1 MRTDN
6 QVEVIVF
13 KREKNK
19 TRFLILK
26 RNIKKGGF
34 WQPVTGGVEEGETFE
49 QAAIREVGEET
60 GIINKVKLIDI
71 GYSFSFFENDKRY
84 FEKIFGAEILPGS
97 KINLSSEHTEF
108 KWVDGQTA
116 IEKFLKY
123 PGNIEG
129 FRRLIEILKRRE
141 DFK

>member
-1 MRTDN
+1 
-6 QVEVIVF
+6 
-13 KREKNK
+13 
-19 TRFLILK
+19 
-26 RNIKKGGF
+26 
-34 WQPVTGGVEEGETFE
+34 
-49 QAAIREVGEET
+49 VGEET
-60 GIINKVKLIDI
+60 GIIDKVKLIDI

-141 DFK
+141 DVK